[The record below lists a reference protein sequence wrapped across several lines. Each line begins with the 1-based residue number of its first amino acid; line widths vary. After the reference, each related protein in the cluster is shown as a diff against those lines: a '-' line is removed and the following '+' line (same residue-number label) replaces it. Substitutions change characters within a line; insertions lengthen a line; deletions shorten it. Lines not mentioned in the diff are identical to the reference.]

1 MDLLQRYNQS
11 RNFSTSTGGTGSGSG
26 SGSFLNFSQIDLLNE
41 LLTNHGN
48 GNHSSISSF
57 TGGAAD
63 AAQLGQLHLLTNSV
77 VKGGSANF
85 EEEDFENSSSSSGD
99 VLPTVRILLCVIY
112 AAICL
117 LGVAGN
123 GLVFFSVARNPAMHS
138 VTNVFISNLA
148 FSDILLSLFA
158 VPITPLYLLVYRAWH
173 FGAVLCHL
181 LPFAQ
186 GASIYISAFTL
197 MSIAID
203 RYQVIMY
210 PLRARM
216 KMNVC
221 IGIILA
227 IWLVTAVITSPYAYY
242 MKLPIVLY
250 CDEQW
255 PGDSV
260 RLSYTV
266 LTSILQFVVPLLII
280 GFCYTK
286 VCGKL
291 WDRTKS
297 IPGSVSAR
305 REEQERERARRTNT
319 MLICMVVCFVLSWA
333 GLNIYNLLMDFVKLQ
348 HNTTA
353 FLVLHVIAM
362 SSVIYNPIL
371 YGVLNE
377 NFRKEFKAILPCCL

>member
-1 MDLLQRYNQS
+1 MSQLNLTLMLSSMADWSSNSVAAGGAPSGHHPSNTAVISSGNYPQTTFQSGSSSYQSPNHNPHHQNPHASSYYSQLMDLLQRYNQS
-11 RNFSTSTGGTGSGSG
+11 RNFSTSAGTGTGTGSG

-57 TGGAAD
+57 TGGAD

-85 EEEDFENSSSSSGD
+85 EEDNFENSSSSGD

-216 KMNVC
+216 KVRETFFK
-221 IGIILA
+221 
-227 IWLVTAVITSPYAYY
+227 VV
-242 MKLPIVLY
+242 KRK
-250 CDEQW
+250 
-255 PGDSV
+255 PGPEV
-260 RLSYTV
+260 NR
-266 LTSILQFVVPLLII
+266 IFA
-280 GFCYTK
+280 FFM
-286 VCGKL
+286 
-291 WDRTKS
+291 
-297 IPGSVSAR
+297 AR
-305 REEQERERARRTNT
+305 
-319 MLICMVVCFVLSWA
+319 
-333 GLNIYNLLMDFVKLQ
+333 
-348 HNTTA
+348 
-353 FLVLHVIAM
+353 
-362 SSVIYNPIL
+362 
-371 YGVLNE
+371 
-377 NFRKEFKAILPCCL
+377 